1 MILVANTT
9 TLHYTTTSVL
19 LPCNPH
25 FQHAL
30 VLNCHDSCSCVAVW
44 SIYQLSY
51 YHYPQQLVLVSNFG
65 CMILYHTIL
74 VLSHLYDSLSPDCT
88 DAPSALPLLR
98 ENANSQQE
106 ILNNCKLDGVLV
118 SPHQHCCNWRAL
130 RIRTNNNRGSHN
142 SFPLRSGKVSLFMDK
157 QGAKQSLL
165 WLMRMRMGAAGA
177 GETLVLPLRMMLMTD
192 NWQALISTVTTA
204 AMATATA

>member
-1 MILVANTT
+1 MPLFLTVMIPA
-9 TLHYTTTSVL
+9 
-19 LPCNPH
+19 P
-25 FQHAL
+25 
-30 VLNCHDSCSCVAVW
+30 VW
-44 SIYQLSY
+44 QYDQYINHLSY
-51 YHYPQQLVLVSNFG
+51 RHYPQQLVSFVSNFG

-118 SPHQHCCNWRAL
+118 SPHHCCNWRAL